1 MDLPAAWA
9 LHAKTMNNKNVL
21 TAKGIGKVVKS
32 GASDLVILRDIELE
46 ITRGEAVAVVGAS
59 GSGKSTLL
67 AILAGLD
74 TPSAGRVE
82 IDGADLFALDVDAR
96 ARLRALQVGFVFQ
109 SFQLL
114 PGYTALENVML
125 PLELADHPEAEK
137 LSSEILDRV
146 GLGERLNHYPKH
158 LSGGEQQRVALA
170 RDWRAGEL
178 RVLAAALVIAVAS
191 VTSVAFFGDRVSQAL
206 LRDAHQLLGADLA
219 LQSDHPWKAQVAEQI
234 TGEGL
239 QLAQAAN
246 FISMAFHGDRN
257 ALAGVKGVTENYPLR
272 GKLRIAPDVPVE
284 RGPARGTVWLE
295 ERLISSLNAPVGSRI
310 RLGRADFEVA
320 AVLTLERA
328 RRFLALTALLA
339 AVLAGV
345 AIALGT
351 RRFVERHLDGCAV
364 MRCLGA
370 TQRQLVALYGLEF
383 ALLGIAACAV
393 GVVLGYAAQL
403 GIAAFLA
410 GLLQAELPPPG
421 LLPALQGFLVGLVLL
436 LGFALPP
443 LLQLK
448 NVPAVRVIRRE
459 GGAPKGSALAAY
471 ALGMGVLAALLI
483 WQAGDLTLGGYVVGG
498 FTVAV
503 LVFFALSW
511 FFLRLL
517 TNRSLL
523 KFVKN
528 RSVRYGVANLRRHAR
543 GNAVQVASLALGLTA
558 VLLLT
563 FTRHDLVEAWRRSA
577 PPDAPNRFLL
587 GVQPDQLAQV
597 RQFLEGK
604 GIGKADLYPMVRGRV
619 VALNGKPVSEADYTE
634 ERARRL
640 IEREFNLSY
649 MDSLPGHNQIVAG
662 RWLDPNRDEISIEEG
677 ITKTLGWKLGDE
689 LTINVG
695 GESFSAR
702 ITSLRKLRW
711 DSMKVNFFVIAPPR
725 LLAPYPA
732 SFISAFRVEPGGEEA
747 MNELAARFPN
757 LTVVDVGA
765 AVRQAQAVIDSLIT
779 AVEIVFVFAL
789 LGGLLV
795 LYSAL
800 VATED
805 ERRREAAVMRVYG
818 ASRAQVTGAQR
829 AEFLAMGAIAGL
841 LATLGAAAIGQLLA
855 RRVFELDLPPSL
867 ALWIAGPLAG
877 IALLSLNAWLSSRKV
892 LRVSPALTLRDS
904 V

>member
-1 MDLPAAWA
+1 MSQA
-9 LHAKTMNNKNVL
+9 L
-21 TAKGIGKVVKS
+21 
-32 GASDLVILRDIELE
+32 R
-46 ITRGEAVAVVGAS
+46 
-59 GSGKSTLL
+59 
-67 AILAGLD
+67 
-74 TPSAGRVE
+74 
-82 IDGADLFALDVDAR
+82 
-96 ARLRALQVGFVFQ
+96 
-109 SFQLL
+109 
-114 PGYTALENVML
+114 ML
-125 PLELADHPEAEK
+125 
-137 LSSEILDRV
+137 
-146 GLGERLNHYPKH
+146 G
-158 LSGGEQQRVALA
+158 

-219 LQSDHPWKAQVAEQI
+219 LQSDHPWKARVAEQI

-246 FISMAFHGDRN
+246 FISMAFHDDRN

-320 AVLTLERA
+320 AVLTLEPERSANFFNIAPRLMMNLADVPATGLIQTGSRVWYYLYAAGAPEKIRTFEKSVSLERGQRVDNLESGRPEVRASIERA

-370 TQRQLVALYGLEF
+370 TQRQLVALYGFEF

-393 GVVLGYAAQL
+393 GVVIGYAAQL

-421 LLPALQGFLVGLVLL
+421 PLPALQGFLVGLVLL

-448 NVPAVRVIRRE
+448 NVPAVRVMRRE

-471 ALGMGVLAALLI
+471 ALGMAVLAALLI
-483 WQAGDLTLGGYVVGG
+483 WQAGDLALGGYVVGG

-597 RQFLEGK
+597 KRFLEEK
-604 GIGKADLYPMVRGRV
+604 GIGKADLYPMVRGRF

-640 IEREFNLSY
+640 IERELNLSY
-649 MDSLPGHNQIVAG
+649 IDSLPGHNQIVAG
-662 RWLDPNRDEISIEEG
+662 RWFDPKRDEISVEEG
-677 ITKTLGWKLGDE
+677 IAKTLGWKLGDE
-689 LTINVG
+689 LSINVG

-747 MNELAARFPN
+747 LNELAARFPN
-757 LTVVDVGA
+757 LTIVDVGA